1 MSMFS
6 RKLQEGQGVI
16 GTFCHLGG
24 APVAECLSLSGLDYV
39 IIDTEHGPFTEE
51 SVGEMIRAIQ
61 LHAAEPFV
69 RVRDSSRAAVLH
81 ALDLG
86 ARGIIVPNVQSVEEA
101 ASLVEYAKF
110 YPRGS
115 RGFAFSRSASF
126 GFAEGL
132 GNIQEYFNKTN
143 EYTFLLP
150 QCETKGALES
160 IEEIVALDGIDGI
173 FVGPYDLSVA
183 LGMPAQFDAPAF
195 RQALERVL
203 NACKS
208 HGKLAF
214 LYANSMAEARRSFE
228 QGYQGAAIGV
238 DTAFLVAGI
247 KRMLN
252 E

>member
-1 MSMFS
+1 MSEFS
-6 RKLQEGQGVI
+6 RKLQNRQGVI

-24 APVAECLSLSGLDYV
+24 AAVAECLSLSGLDYV

-69 RVRDSSRAAVLH
+69 RVKDSSRSAVLH

-101 ASLVEYAKF
+101 ASLVEFAKF
-110 YPRGS
+110 YPMGS

-126 GFAEGL
+126 GFSEGL
-132 GNIQEYFNKTN
+132 GHIQEYFNKTN
-143 EYTFLLP
+143 EYTLLLP
-150 QCETKGALES
+150 QCETKGALEH
-160 IEEIVALDGIDGI
+160 IEEIVALDGIDGV

-183 LGMPAQFDAPAF
+183 LGMPAKFDAPEF

-203 NACKS
+203 KACKA

-214 LYANSMAEARRSFE
+214 LYANSMAEARRS
-228 QGYQGAAIGV
+228 
-238 DTAFLVAGI
+238 
-247 KRMLN
+247 
-252 E
+252 

>member
-51 SVGEMIRAIQ
+51 SVGEMIRAMQ
-61 LHAAEPFV
+61 LHAAEPVV

-126 GFAEGL
+126 GFADGL

-143 EYTFLLP
+143 EYTLLLP

-173 FVGPYDLSVA
+173 FVGSYDLSVA
-183 LGMPAQFDAPAF
+183 LGMPRSLMLRLFV
-195 RQALERVL
+195 RLW
-203 NACKS
+203 NAC
-208 HGKLAF
+208 
-214 LYANSMAEARRSFE
+214 SMPARVMESWPSCTQTPWRKPDAVSSRDIRE
-228 QGYQGAAIGV
+228 W
-238 DTAFLVAGI
+238 
-247 KRMLN
+247 R
-252 E
+252 

>member
-1 MSMFS
+1 MSEFF
-6 RKLQEGQGVI
+6 RKLQNGQGVI

-24 APVAECLSLSGLDYV
+24 AAVAECLSLSGLDYV

-69 RVRDSSRAAVLH
+69 RVKDSSRSAVLH

-101 ASLVEYAKF
+101 ASLVEFAKF
-110 YPRGS
+110 YPMGS

-126 GFAEGL
+126 GFSEGL
-132 GNIQEYFNKTN
+132 GHIQEYFNKTN
-143 EYTFLLP
+143 EYTLLLP
-150 QCETKGALES
+150 QCETKGALEH
-160 IEEIVALDGIDGI
+160 IEEIVALDGIDGV

-183 LGMPAQFDAPAF
+183 LGMPAKFDAPEF

-203 NACKS
+203 KACKT

-214 LYANSMAEARRSFE
+214 LYANSMNEARRSFE

-238 DTAFLVAGI
+238 DTAFLVSSI
-247 KRMLN
+247 KRMLS

>member
-1 MSMFS
+1 MSNNALIAQADRMVNAPLS
-6 RKLQEGQGVI
+6 KIREVI
-16 GTFCHLGG
+16 AYAGK
-24 APVAECLSLSGLDYV
+24 
-39 IIDTEHGPFTEE
+39 
-51 SVGEMIRAIQ
+51 
-61 LHAAEPFV
+61 
-69 RVRDSSRAAVLH
+69 
-81 ALDLG
+81 LG
-86 ARGIIVPNVQSVEEA
+86 AQRKRIVHLEIGEPD
-101 ASLVEYAKF
+101 
-110 YPRGS
+110 
-115 RGFAFSRSASF
+115 FAFSRSASF
-126 GFAEGL
+126 GFADGL

-143 EYTFLLP
+143 EYTLLLP

>member
-1 MSMFS
+1 M
-6 RKLQEGQGVI
+6 RC
-16 GTFCHLGG
+16 T
-24 APVAECLSLSGLDYV
+24 
-39 IIDTEHGPFTEE
+39 T
-51 SVGEMIRAIQ
+51 
-61 LHAAEPFV
+61 
-69 RVRDSSRAAVLH
+69 
-81 ALDLG
+81 
-86 ARGIIVPNVQSVEEA
+86 
-101 ASLVEYAKF
+101 
-110 YPRGS
+110 
-115 RGFAFSRSASF
+115 RSASF
-126 GFAEGL
+126 GFADRL

-143 EYTFLLP
+143 EYTLLLP